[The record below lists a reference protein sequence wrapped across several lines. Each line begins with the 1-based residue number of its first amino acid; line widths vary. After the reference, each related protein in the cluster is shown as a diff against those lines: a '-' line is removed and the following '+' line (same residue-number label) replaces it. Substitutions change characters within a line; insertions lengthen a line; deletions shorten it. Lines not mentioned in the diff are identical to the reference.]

1 MLKFLSKVNALDSR
15 TAACMEFIAQ
25 CNAGKAR
32 DSNPACQVLLKRRT
46 DDNPPQITVT
56 YVNGVEEVIDAACTP
71 AQDIRARIL
80 ERGRYLETEQ
90 MFREAGEPWP
100 VMIPSEELQQEFAA
114 KESGREDPE
123 LVIET
128 WHRRKYSI
136 YHVSAAESKFSL
148 FCLCLELLILQMV

>member
-1 MLKFLSKVNALDSR
+1 MLKFLSKVKIEFNALDSR

-32 DSNPACQVLLKRRT
+32 ESNPACQVLLKRRT

-90 MFREAGEPWP
+90 MFREAGESWP
-100 VMIPSEELQQEFAA
+100 VMIPSEELQQEFAGT
-114 KESGREDPE
+114 KVCFFP
-123 LVIET
+123 L
-128 WHRRKYSI
+128 RRFVEYFEFTGKD
-136 YHVSAAESKFSL
+136 AL
-148 FCLCLELLILQMV
+148 